1 MGFNPRRGC
10 SEKEKGACQGSRR
23 VWREKPSSHHSR
35 MFHGIRGQGQSGH
48 WGHSR
53 SKTTVKGHRGGPS
66 WGKQWVQ
73 AAASSFL
80 DSSENSDLHFS
91 GQAKEEKEAGS
102 CPADQADNLRR
113 DSLALTQTGEGLQEA
128 FQPADPLRGTCT
140 CGRHGEADLENPD
153 PSKKQVIHTRIF

>member
-1 MGFNPRRGC
+1 MRKKRELARAAGESGERSQAPTIPECSMG
-10 SEKEKGACQGSRR
+10 SEGKDRVGIGATQEARLQSRDTER
-23 VWREKPSSHHSR
+23 
-35 MFHGIRGQGQSGH
+35 
-48 WGHSR
+48 
-53 SKTTVKGHRGGPS
+53 GPS

-91 GQAKEEKEAGS
+91 GQSKEEKEAGS

-140 CGRHGEADLENPD
+140 CGRHGKADLENPD